1 MRHAEPSLAVPV
13 SRDQPSAAT
22 AEVGSRSGR
31 HRGSAGRRPWRTAI
45 AGLALITSGLLI
57 AGPVSATPA
66 GSVGAAPAAAPA
78 AGLSI
83 AGAAEP
89 RLAAVVRY
97 AMSAIA
103 QRVPYSYGSGH
114 GATPSLAGG
123 ADCSGFIRWAYYQA
137 FGADIG
143 SGSADSMIRTSG
155 NFTRVSNPVPGDV
168 ALFGNGGRAPAFHA
182 GIYIGLQNGR
192 AAMAAEVQTG
202 EPARIQYV
210 FGDLIGYYRY
220 RGAAAADLPQPKST
234 KSATTVGVAVTATT
248 VRVGQPSTVRIA
260 VRTAAGSVVGGA
272 RVKLY
277 QRSAGRD
284 YLLAAEVT
292 ADSGG
297 NAAVRVVGNGIGHQ
311 FLVHFAGDTRYLA
324 ADSAAVTQ
332 SSGSSLTATAGTSGV
347 LRKSQVS
354 KMTGITSSGLAGSK
368 VQLQRITSQGWQ
380 PTGGASIVGQDGRF
394 GIYWRVGDAGY
405 FRLAIAAQPSRFAAA
420 VASPT
425 YAIVTR

>member
-1 MRHAEPSLAVPV
+1 MRQAAPIFAV
-13 SRDQPSAAT
+13 SNSDDQPSAAS
-22 AEVGSRSGR
+22 AEAGSRSGR

-45 AGLALITSGLLI
+45 AGLALIISGLLI

-66 GSVGAAPAAAPA
+66 GTAGAAPTAAPA
-78 AGLSI
+78 PGLSM

-89 RLAAVVRY
+89 RLAAVVRH

-103 QRVPYSYGSGH
+103 QHVPYSYGGGH

-143 SGSADSMIRTSG
+143 SGSGDSMIRTSG
-155 NFTRVSNPVPGDV
+155 KFTRVATPVPGDV
-168 ALFGNGGRAPAFHA
+168 ALFGNGGSAPAYHA

-202 EPARIQYV
+202 ETARIQYV
-210 FGDLIGYYRY
+210 YGELIGYYRY
-220 RGAAAADLPQPKST
+220 RGAGAADLPQPKPT
-234 KSATTVGVAVTATT
+234 KAVTTVGVAVTAAT
-248 VRVGQPSTVRIA
+248 VRPGQTSTVRIA
-260 VRTAAGSVVGGA
+260 VRTAGGSLVSGA
-272 RVKLY
+272 KVKLY

-284 YLLAAEVT
+284 YLLAAQVT
-292 ADSGG
+292 TDGGG
-297 NAAVRVVGNGIGHQ
+297 NATVRVVGNGIGHQ
-311 FLVHFAGDTRYLA
+311 FMVRFAGDTRYLA

-332 SSGSSLTATAGTSGV
+332 SSGSSLAATAGVSGM

-354 KMTGITSSGLAGSK
+354 KMTGITSAGLAGSK

-405 FRLAIAAQPSRFAAA
+405 YRLAIAAQPSRFAAA